1 MSLSESNGI
10 KPQAIPG
17 GHDELAGM
25 LAGALA
31 LIEQAETIVV
41 SAHHGPDGDA
51 LGSTLALTQALN
63 QFGKKAVAF
72 NRDPAPYNLSY
83 LHGADELVRD
93 PREFPKPLDLFIVC
107 DCTSLQRVDPALVL
121 DTNHTKV
128 LCVDHH
134 ATIDSDFAD
143 VLLHDVAACATGEL
157 VYRLIVEMG
166 ISLTKPVAE
175 ALFAAIHTDTGS
187 FRYSNTSPAALSA
200 AGELVRAGVD
210 VWHVCSQ
217 TYENYPVGRVKLLGE
232 VLDTLTVSNC
242 GRFAFLTV
250 TQAMFT
256 RTGTGPEV
264 IDGFINY
271 ARGVQGVEVA
281 AQVRVVAPEKFL
293 ISLRSRGR
301 VDVATLA
308 AGFGGGGHK
317 NAAGCGIDGDADS
330 VIQTITEAFQE
341 ILDRDTQL

>member
-1 MSLSESNGI
+1 MSLSEGNGI
-10 KPQAIPG
+10 TPQVITG
-17 GHDELAGM
+17 GHDDLPEM
-25 LAGALA
+25 LANALA

-51 LGSTLALTQALN
+51 LGSTLALTQALL
-63 QFGKKAVAF
+63 QFGKKAFAF

-83 LHGADELVRD
+83 LYGAGSLLRSPED
-93 PREFPKPLDLFIVC
+93 FPEPLDLFIVC
-107 DCTSLQRVDPALVL
+107 DCTSLDRVDPRLEL
-121 DTNHTKV
+121 DRKHTKV
-128 LCVDHH
+128 LCIDHH
-134 ATIDSDFAD
+134 ATIDSDFSD
-143 VLLHDVAACATGEL
+143 VLVHDVGACATGEL
-157 VYRLIVEMG
+157 VYRLIVKLG
-166 ISLTKPVAE
+166 IPLIKPVAE

-210 VWHVCSQ
+210 VWHVCSE
-217 TYENYPVGRVKLLGE
+217 TYENYPIGRVKLLSE
-232 VLDTLTVSNC
+232 VLDTLTVSDC

-250 TQAMFT
+250 TQDMFA
-256 RTGTGPEV
+256 RTETGPEV

-281 AQVRVVAPEKFL
+281 AQVREVAPERYR

-308 AGFGGGGHK
+308 AGFGGGGHR
-317 NAAGCGIDGDADS
+317 NAAGCGLDGNAES
-330 VIQTITEAFQE
+330 VIQTITQAFQE
-341 ILDRDTQL
+341 ILDRDVQ